1 MKRESSAS
9 LFLLSLDITVEA
21 SSEEEARKW
30 AEQLASRKPV
40 AECSVRK
47 LRRLE
52 TPKPA
57 PEKSSASTRPSDS
70 FQPDAP
76 AGSNEAGSAMRD
88 LFQDF
93 IEKQKLV
100 RLTIVKGK
108 GVKFEIPCRI
118 VGLDMPNEQITVY
131 HVDEKKVYT
140 FRFAEI
146 DDYKVYV

>member
-1 MKRESSAS
+1 MQRETSTS
-9 LFLLSLDITVEA
+9 LFLLSLDITLEV
-21 SSEEEARKW
+21 SSKEEARKW
-30 AEQLASRKPV
+30 AEQLAVKPV
-40 AECSVRK
+40 AECIVRK

-52 TPKPA
+52 TPRPA
-57 PEKSSASTRPSDS
+57 PETNAAPTKPAISPK
-70 FQPDAP
+70 PDAP
-76 AGSNEAGSAMRD
+76 AGSTEAGSAMRD

-118 VGLDMPNEQITVY
+118 VGLDMPNEQVTVY